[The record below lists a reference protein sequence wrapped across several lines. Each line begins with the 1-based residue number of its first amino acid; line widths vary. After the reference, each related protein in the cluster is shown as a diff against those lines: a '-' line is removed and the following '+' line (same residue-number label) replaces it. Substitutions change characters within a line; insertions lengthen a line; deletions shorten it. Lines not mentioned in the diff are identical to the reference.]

1 MNLPKE
7 SQVVEYKRKWRD
19 DFLKELCA
27 FANSQG
33 GTLYIGV
40 EDDGSIA
47 KLDNVQVLMENLP
60 NKIHS
65 NLGFYAEVNSHTDDE
80 TGWKYL
86 SVVVLPQNEAISY
99 NGKYYIRSGSTTQE
113 LRGHEL
119 ANFLL
124 RKMKMTWDGLIC
136 ERAKLSDI
144 EREAIDYFLECAI
157 EIGRMPKSSKNDTT
171 EDILKNLELMTE
183 DGQLTN
189 AAVLLFGKNPQHFFI
204 NSRFRLGRFGS
215 RESDLMFQD
224 EIEGDL
230 VRMADK
236 IIDVLRS
243 KYLISP
249 IHYEGLKRKEDLEI
263 PEEGMRELLYNA
275 IVHRDYM
282 GMDTFMKVYNDKIWL
297 WNEGVLPEGYN
308 TETMLKPHRSQ
319 PRNKLIAKVFFR
331 AGFIES
337 WGRGWDK
344 VARECKRVNVE
355 LPTIETFDGGTLVAI
370 KRPIIDATQQ
380 EANQGEFDALI
391 KKLEA
396 RGIVL
401 TDRQR
406 LIVEWV
412 CEHPKTTYKEM
423 AEKCGVSIQTVFGD
437 FQILQEKGVLAG
449 DGHTSKKVWKVL
461 DE

>member
-1 MNLPKE
+1 
-7 SQVVEYKRKWRD
+7 
-19 DFLKELCA
+19 
-27 FANSQG
+27 
-33 GTLYIGV
+33 
-40 EDDGSIA
+40 
-47 KLDNVQVLMENLP
+47 
-60 NKIHS
+60 
-65 NLGFYAEVNSHTDDE
+65 
-80 TGWKYL
+80 
-86 SVVVLPQNEAISY
+86 
-99 NGKYYIRSGSTTQE
+99 
-113 LRGHEL
+113 
-119 ANFLL
+119 
-124 RKMKMTWDGLIC
+124 MTWDSLVC

-144 EREAIDYFLECAI
+144 DREAIDYFLECAI

-204 NSRFRLGRFGS
+204 NSRFRLGRFGN

-319 PRNKLIAKVFFR
+319 PRNKLIANVFFR

-344 VARECKRVNVE
+344 VARECTRVNVE

-370 KRPIIDATQQ
+370 KRPVNSMTDHDTYQDTYQDELLRKLKEKGIKLTERQQ
-380 EANQGEFDALI
+380 A
-391 KKLEA
+391 
-396 RGIVL
+396 IVVW
-401 TDRQR
+401 
-406 LIVEWV
+406 IS
-412 CEHPKTTYKEM
+412 EHPKTTYDEM
-423 AEKCGVSIQTVFGD
+423 AEKFGVSRQSIYKD
-437 FQILQEKGVLAG
+437 IKKLKNGVIAG
-449 DGHTSKKVWKVL
+449 DGNTNGLEWKVII
-461 DE
+461 